1 MARTIRAGEDEI
13 FIKRFFIKIHGR
25 KTAFFQTGMMWS
37 VVSNRNS
44 PNPAHQQGPAS
55 SSAAASGPAGPTN
68 PIVQL
73 LQSADMSDPDA
84 REPVVAQMTQIEEN
98 RMDTV
103 LEKAG
108 E

>member
-1 MARTIRAGEDEI
+1 MLWAL
-13 FIKRFFIKIHGR
+13 
-25 KTAFFQTGMMWS
+25 
-37 VVSNRNS
+37 VSNRNS
-44 PNPAHQQGPAS
+44 PNPARQQGPAS

-73 LQSADMSDPDA
+73 LQSVDMSNPEE
-84 REPVVAQMTQIEEN
+84 REKVVAQMTQIEEN
-98 RMDTV
+98 RMDAV

>member
-13 FIKRFFIKIHGR
+13 FITGFFIKLHGR

-44 PNPAHQQGPAS
+44 QNPAHQQGPAS

-68 PIVQL
+68 PIVLL
-73 LQSADMSDPDA
+73 LQSADMSNP
-84 REPVVAQMTQIEEN
+84 EES
-98 RMDTV
+98 RMDAV
-103 LEKAG
+103 LEKTG

>member
-44 PNPAHQQGPAS
+44 PNPARQQGPAS
-55 SSAAASGPAGPTN
+55 SSGPAGPTN

-73 LQSADMSDPDA
+73 LQSADMSNP
-84 REPVVAQMTQIEEN
+84 EES
-98 RMDTV
+98 RMDAV
-103 LEKAG
+103 LEKAS